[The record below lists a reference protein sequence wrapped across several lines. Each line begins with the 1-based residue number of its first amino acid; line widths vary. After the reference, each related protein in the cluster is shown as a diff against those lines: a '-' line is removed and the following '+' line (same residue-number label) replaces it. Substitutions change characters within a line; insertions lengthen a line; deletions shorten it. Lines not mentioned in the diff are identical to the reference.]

1 MWSFAITYPI
11 LIKHV
16 KILIINGVKLLFDTH
31 THINTKKYKNILSK
45 TITNAKNNGVSKI
58 LAVGM
63 DLETSKI
70 AIDISKQFEG
80 VYASVGIHPGYVNE
94 SNHLDLD
101 YLYNN
106 EKVIAV
112 GEIGLDFY
120 WQDDNK
126 ELQLKVFEEQILK
139 AITLN
144 LPVIIHTRKSFNE
157 TYEIVKKYQGK
168 LTGVFHCFSSN
179 LEDAKKVIEL
189 GFYIGIDGPIT
200 FKNNNT
206 ELIEI
211 VENIDLKHI
220 LIETDSPYLTP
231 EPFRG
236 KMNEPANVRFVA
248 EKIAEIKNMDLN
260 EVIKQ
265 TTENAN
271 KLFKIKE
278 WYLWKK

>member
-1 MWSFAITYPI
+1 M
-11 LIKHV
+11 
-16 KILIINGVKLLFDTH
+16 FDTH
-31 THINTKKYKNILSK
+31 THINTKKYENILEN
-45 TITNAKNNGVSKI
+45 TITNAKNNGVNKI

-70 AIDISKQFEG
+70 AIDIANNYENVF
-80 VYASVGIHPGYVNE
+80 ATVGIHPAYVNE

-106 EKVIAV
+106 DKVVAV

-120 WQDDNK
+120 WTKDNK

-144 LPVIIHTRKSFNE
+144 LPVIIHTRNSFKE
-157 TYEIVKKYQGK
+157 TYEIVKKYQGR

-179 LEDAKKVIEL
+179 LEDAIKTVEL

-206 ELIEI
+206 ELIKI
-211 VENIDLKHI
+211 VKNIDLKNI

-231 EPFRG
+231 KPFRG
-236 KMNEPANVRFVA
+236 KMNEPANVRYVA
-248 EKIAEIKNMDLN
+248 EKIAEIKNVDLS

-265 TTENAN
+265 TTKNAK

-278 WYLWKK
+278 

>member
-1 MWSFAITYPI
+1 M
-11 LIKHV
+11 
-16 KILIINGVKLLFDTH
+16 FDTH
-31 THINTKKYKNILSK
+31 THINTKKYENILEN
-45 TITNAKNNGVSKI
+45 TITNAKNNGVNKI

-70 AIDISKQFEG
+70 AIDIANNYENVF
-80 VYASVGIHPGYVNE
+80 ATVGIHPAYVNE

-106 EKVIAV
+106 DKVVAV

-120 WQDDNK
+120 WTKDNK
-126 ELQLKVFEEQILK
+126 ELQIKVFEEQLQK
-139 AITLN
+139 AINLN
-144 LPVIIHTRKSFNE
+144 LPVIIHTRNSFKE
-157 TYEIVKKYQGK
+157 TYEIVKKYEGK
-168 LTGVFHCFSSN
+168 ITGVFHCFSSN
-179 LEDAKKVIEL
+179 LEDAIKTVEL

-206 ELIEI
+206 ELIKI
-211 VENIDLKHI
+211 VKNIDLKNI

-231 EPFRG
+231 KPFRG
-236 KMNEPANVRFVA
+236 KMNEPANVRYVA
-248 EKIAEIKNMDLN
+248 EKIAEIKNVDLS

-265 TTENAN
+265 TTKNAK

-278 WYLWKK
+278 

>member
-1 MWSFAITYPI
+1 
-11 LIKHV
+11 
-16 KILIINGVKLLFDTH
+16 
-31 THINTKKYKNILSK
+31 
-45 TITNAKNNGVSKI
+45 
-58 LAVGM
+58 M
-63 DLETSKI
+63 DLETSKL
-70 AIDISKQFEG
+70 AIDIANNYENVF
-80 VYASVGIHPGYVNE
+80 ATVGIHPAYVNE
-94 SNHLDLD
+94 SNHFELDN
-101 YLYNN
+101 LYNN
-106 EKVIAV
+106 KKVVAV

-120 WQDDNK
+120 WTKDNK

-168 LTGVFHCFSSN
+168 ITGVFHCFSSN
-179 LEDAKKVIEL
+179 LEDAKKVIKL

-200 FKNNNT
+200 FKNNNK

-248 EKIAEIKNMDLN
+248 EKVAEIKKINLT
-260 EVIKQ
+260 EVINQ
-265 TTENAN
+265 TTKNAN

-278 WYLWKK
+278 